1 MCAHLLYFSDH
12 MQAESTA
19 RLCIA
24 CRSTS
29 PTAHRCIRFVACVQ
43 VGSIVNFA
51 LMYLLAPTAAAA
63 GGAVG
68 QSLVVRALSEEFLV
82 KWGAPGG
89 NMFQPGFPISKRLVN
104 FVYKG
109 TIFAII
115 GMMAGTVGTSISN
128 GLLHVRWVFLQVRMR
143 AGTCGSAACC
153 RSRPVKLCVRSRC
166 ELQGWT

>member
-1 MCAHLLYFSDH
+1 LFCNHL
-12 MQAESTA
+12 
-19 RLCIA
+19 
-24 CRSTS
+24 
-29 PTAHRCIRFVACVQ
+29 Q

-63 GGAVG
+63 GGAAG
-68 QSLVVRALSEEFLV
+68 QSLLVRALSEEFLV

-89 NMFQPGFPISKRLVN
+89 NMFQPGFPVSKRLVN

-128 GLLHVRWVFLQVRMR
+128 GLLHVR
-143 AGTCGSAACC
+143 
-153 RSRPVKLCVRSRC
+153 
-166 ELQGWT
+166 

>member
-1 MCAHLLYFSDH
+1 M
-12 MQAESTA
+12 
-19 RLCIA
+19 
-24 CRSTS
+24 
-29 PTAHRCIRFVACVQ
+29 Q

-63 GGAVG
+63 GGAAG
-68 QSLVVRALSEEFLV
+68 KSLLVRALSEEFLV

-128 GLLHVRWVFLQVRMR
+128 GLLAVRWV
-143 AGTCGSAACC
+143 S
-153 RSRPVKLCVRSRC
+153 
-166 ELQGWT
+166 